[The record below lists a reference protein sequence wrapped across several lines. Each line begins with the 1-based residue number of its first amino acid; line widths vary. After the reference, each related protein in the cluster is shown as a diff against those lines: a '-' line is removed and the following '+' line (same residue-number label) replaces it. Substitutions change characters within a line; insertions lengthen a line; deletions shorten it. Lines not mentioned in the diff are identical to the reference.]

1 VNEVND
7 MAVNNIAMDLVVGT
21 EMETIREA
29 NMVNKLVQQGMESV
43 EATLMTVIDSE
54 IELLNDASRHI
65 LTSGGKRLRPHV
77 ALLSYLAAGGEN
89 ISKVV
94 PMATAIEMVH
104 TATLVHDDIN
114 DHSLVRRGRP
124 AVHARW
130 GRTFALLTGDY
141 LFTKVYQLMAPYDSS
156 YNVIMADACS
166 ELVEGE
172 TLQAATAKA
181 GKMDRETY
189 KRIVSLK
196 TASLFDAAARMGAM
210 LAGAEDEVVHAL
222 ARYAYHLGIAFQIV
236 DDVLDVIGD
245 PEMLG
250 KPVGSDLAQ
259 QRGVLATQETGAKNG
274 RSLLSLHHETGYEM
288 AVVQQPSAA
297 EADTDVDP
305 IQQMMNQLRD
315 SGAIELARLQAI
327 ETAARARQS
336 LKDVPPSPARDEL
349 EALVDAVLERDH

>member
-1 VNEVND
+1 MDV
-7 MAVNNIAMDLVVGT
+7 IASTRIDT
-21 EMETIREA
+21 TMESIQ
-29 NMVNKLVQQGMESV
+29 KGMEAV
-43 EATLMTVIDSE
+43 ETTLLGVVDSE

-65 LTSGGKRLRPHV
+65 LTSGGKRLRPQV

-89 ISKVV
+89 LAEAV

-141 LFTKVYQLMAPYDSS
+141 LFTKVYQLMAPYDPG
-156 YNVIMADACS
+156 YNIIMADACS

-181 GKMDRETY
+181 GRMDRETY

-210 LAGAEDEVVHAL
+210 LAGAEDSVVHAL
-222 ARYAYHLGIAFQIV
+222 ACYAYHLGIAFQIV
-236 DDVLDVIGD
+236 DDVLDITGD
-245 PEMLG
+245 PETLG
-250 KPVGSDLAQ
+250 KPVGSDLVQ
-259 QRGVLATQETGAKNG
+259 QRGVLASQGDGATNG
-274 RSLLSLHHETGYEM
+274 RSLLSLHQDIAATQPAIALEAETG
-288 AVVQQPSAA
+288 
-297 EADTDVDP
+297 VDP
-305 IQQMMNQLRD
+305 VQQMMNRLRH

-327 ETAARARQS
+327 EMAERARKA
-336 LKDVPPSPARDEL
+336 LDAVPPSAARDEL
-349 EALVDAVLERDH
+349 EALVDMVLERDR

>member
-1 VNEVND
+1 MGMDIMVGVATNTVTETVQRGIE
-7 MAVNNIAMDLVVGT
+7 AV
-21 EMETIREA
+21 ET
-29 NMVNKLVQQGMESV
+29 
-43 EATLMTVIDSE
+43 TLMAAVDSE

-89 ISKVV
+89 VDEVV

-141 LFTKVYQLMAPYDSS
+141 LFTKVYQLMAPYDSI

-181 GKMDRETY
+181 GEMDRETY

-196 TASLFDAAARMGAM
+196 TASLFEAAARMGAM
-210 LAGAEDEVVHAL
+210 LAGAKDEVVHAL

-245 PEMLG
+245 PEALG

-259 QRGVLATQETGAKNG
+259 QRGVLATQETGANNG
-274 RSLLSLHHETGYEM
+274 RSLLSLHRDM
-288 AVVQQPSAA
+288 NLVAIQPAGEA
-297 EADTDVDP
+297 EANLESDPIDP
-305 IQQMMNQLRD
+305 IQRMMSQLRS

-327 ETAARARQS
+327 ETAERARKE
-336 LKDVPPSPARDEL
+336 LGGVAPSPARDEL
-349 EALVDAVLERDH
+349 EALVDIVLERDR

>member
-1 VNEVND
+1 MV
-7 MAVNNIAMDLVVGT
+7 MDIMVGVATSRVV
-21 EMETIREA
+21 ETVQRGIEA
-29 NMVNKLVQQGMESV
+29 V
-43 EATLMTVIDSE
+43 EATLMAAVDSE
-54 IELLNDASRHI
+54 IELLNEASRHI

-89 ISKVV
+89 LDEVI

-114 DHSLVRRGRP
+114 DHSLLRRGRP

-141 LFTKVYQLMAPYDSS
+141 LFTKVYQLMAPYDSM
-156 YNVIMADACS
+156 YNVIMANACS

-210 LAGAEDEVVHAL
+210 LAGAERAVVHAL
-222 ARYAYHLGIAFQIV
+222 AHYAYHLGIAFQIV

-245 PEMLG
+245 PEALG
-250 KPVGSDLAQ
+250 KPVGSDLVQ
-259 QRGVLATQETGAKNG
+259 QRGVLATQGTIANNG
-274 RSLLSLHHETGYEM
+274 RSLLALHQDVV
-288 AVVQQPSAA
+288 AVQPES
-297 EADTDVDP
+297 EVGERLGSDP
-305 IQQMMNQLRD
+305 IQQMMSQLRS

-327 ETAARARQS
+327 ETAERARKALHQ
-336 LKDVPPSPARDEL
+336 VPPSPARDEL
-349 EALVDAVLERDH
+349 DALVDMVLERDR

>member
-1 VNEVND
+1 
-7 MAVNNIAMDLVVGT
+7 
-21 EMETIREA
+21 
-29 NMVNKLVQQGMESV
+29 
-43 EATLMTVIDSE
+43 
-54 IELLNDASRHI
+54 
-65 LTSGGKRLRPHV
+65 
-77 ALLSYLAAGGEN
+77 
-89 ISKVV
+89 
-94 PMATAIEMVH
+94 MATAIEMVH

-130 GRTFALLTGDY
+130 GRTFALLAGDY

-196 TASLFDAAARMGAM
+196 TASLFDAAGRMGAM
-210 LAGAEDEVVHAL
+210 LAGAEDAVVHAL

-245 PEMLG
+245 PEALG

-259 QRGVLATQETGAKNG
+259 QRGVLATKGAAVQETGGKNG
-274 RSLLSLHHETGYEM
+274 RSLLSLQRDVAATQPTGV
-288 AVVQQPSAA
+288 AGADS
-297 EADTDVDP
+297 EADP
-305 IQQMMNQLRD
+305 IQQMMNQLRN
-315 SGAIELARLQAI
+315 SGAIELARLQAV
-327 ETAARARQS
+327 EMAWRAREA
-336 LKDVPPSPARDEL
+336 LDEVPPSPARDEL
-349 EALVDAVLERDH
+349 EALVDMVLDRDR